1 MVEVGRSLVNHQK
14 EPQVAYVQVTH
25 SMTPVLVTSNDARS
39 IVLVVQVPG
48 SIGVDEHAIGI
59 VHEILHEVS
68 KNVGRPRFQ
77 DRLPTCGG
85 LKWTLGRYG
94 PV

>member
-1 MVEVGRSLVNHQK
+1 M
-14 EPQVAYVQVTH
+14 A
-25 SMTPVLVTSNDARS
+25 PVLVACDNTGGV
-39 IVLVVQVPG
+39 VLVVQVPG